1 MSHSVAWRT
10 VFVASPARSL
20 EIYGKIRRGRTVD
33 RGDRQ
38 DGQNAEGRI
47 NAGVRGKS
55 AMTVAV
61 ETRRLS
67 FEEYCQL
74 DDSDRRYELV
84 NGELRLMNP
93 PIARHFLIAKFLE
106 RAFDNEIQ
114 RLQQPW
120 TCLQG
125 AGVRTGLA
133 KSRLPDLMVLP
144 TEAVMELLDRSAVFQ
159 TPPFLAV
166 EIVSPSSSVD
176 DYRYKRSEYGAIEI
190 PEYWIVDGRD
200 RKVTV
205 LHLDEGFYEETVYAD
220 DEAIASKLFP
230 ELDVTTARIFA
241 IGGK

>member
-1 MSHSVAWRT
+1 MTA
-10 VFVASPARSL
+10 
-20 EIYGKIRRGRTVD
+20 IVD
-33 RGDRQ
+33 
-38 DGQNAEGRI
+38 
-47 NAGVRGKS
+47 
-55 AMTVAV
+55 
-61 ETRRLS
+61 TRRLS

-93 PIARHFLIAKFLE
+93 PTGRHFLIAGFLQE
-106 RAFDNEIQ
+106 TFKDEIK
-114 RLQQPW
+114 RLQHPW

-133 KSRLPDLMVLP
+133 KSRLPDLIVVP

-159 TPPFLAV
+159 TAPFLAV

-190 PEYWIVDGRD
+190 PEYWIVDARD

-205 LHLDEGFYEETVYAD
+205 LCLEEGFYEETIYTD
-220 DEAIASKLFP
+220 NDAISSKLFP
-230 ELDVTTARIFA
+230 ELDVTVDRIFQ
-241 IGGK
+241 IGEK